1 MYRPIEGNPRE
12 SWNPDSTL
20 WIPDSRNSISW
31 IPDCTDQNYLDSGFW
46 IYMGR
51 YVVRSDVSVAFDEIC
66 VVVVLNKTRRLGAFP
81 WDALVY
87 ELLPKVRMSDKLSSH
102 SKLV

>member
-1 MYRPIEGNPRE
+1 MDHFNYFVCIYALGKVLKKRGLKVIAVFFILLYLNTC
-12 SWNPDSTL
+12 TL
-20 WIPDSRNSISW
+20 FLSK
-31 IPDCTDQNYLDSGFW
+31 
-46 IYMGR
+46 R
-51 YVVRSDVSVAFDEIC
+51 YE
-66 VVVVLNKTRRLGAFP
+66 TRRLGAFP